1 MAEFQARLDELRTR
15 ISAQSDRVYDLLL
28 RAVDVAFDLDPD
40 RARELVGEDEAI
52 DREDVEIERACVS
65 TLTLPESDE
74 YRVRAVVAIV
84 KINNEL
90 ERIADCA
97 VNIAAVVEEYG
108 DDFSERPPAT
118 FRVMANSVIGIV
130 RDASRALAELNVDL
144 AQQVLGFDETV
155 TTFKDE
161 IGLDAEQRVAEG
173 SFSVSFAFRL
183 RTIVAQLERA
193 ADHATNICEQVI
205 YLQSGKTVVHR
216 GGKWSAPTLPDGP
229 GAGHGDEAGSG
240 S

>member
-15 ISAQSDRVYDLLL
+15 IHAQSQRVYDLLL
-28 RAVDVAFDLDPD
+28 QAVDVAFDLDPD
-40 RARELVGEDEAI
+40 RARELAGEDAAI
-52 DREDVEIERACVS
+52 DQEDVAIERACVS
-65 TLTLPESDE
+65 TLALLESDE
-74 YRVRAVVAIV
+74 YRIRAVVAIV

-97 VNIAAVVEEYG
+97 VNIANVVEEYG

-130 RDASRALAELNVDL
+130 RDTSRALGDLNTDV

-155 TTFKDE
+155 ANFKEE
-161 IGLDAEQRVAEG
+161 IGLDAEQRVAAG
-173 SFSVSFAFRL
+173 TFSVSFAFRL
-183 RTIVAQLERA
+183 RTIVAQLERV

-205 YLQSGKTVVHR
+205 YLESGKTVVHR
-216 GGKWSAPTLPDGP
+216 GGKWSAPELPDGR
-229 GAGHGDEAGSG
+229 GDQA
-240 S
+240 

>member
-1 MAEFQARLDELRTR
+1 MAEFQARLEELRRR
-15 ISAQSDRVYDLLL
+15 ISAQSERVYDLLL

-40 RARELVGEDEAI
+40 RARELAREDAAI

-97 VNIAAVVEEYG
+97 VNIASVVEEYG
-108 DDFSERPPAT
+108 DDFSEKPPAT

-130 RDASRALAELNVDL
+130 RDTSRALADLNTDV

-155 TTFKDE
+155 ASFKQE
-161 IGLDAEQRVAEG
+161 IGLDAEQRVAAG
-173 SFSVSFAFRL
+173 TFSVSYAFRL
-183 RTIVAQLERA
+183 RTIVAQLERV

-205 YLQSGKTVVHR
+205 YLQSGKTLVHR
-216 GGKWSAPTLPDGP
+216 GGRWSAPELPGR
-229 GAGHGDEAGSG
+229 GEAERGS
-240 S
+240 

>member
-1 MAEFQARLDELRTR
+1 MAEFQARLEELRRR
-15 ISAQSDRVYDLLL
+15 ISAQSERVYDLLL

-40 RARELVGEDEAI
+40 RARELAREDAAI

-97 VNIAAVVEEYG
+97 VNIASVVEEYG
-108 DDFSERPPAT
+108 DYFSEKPPAT

-130 RDASRALAELNVDL
+130 RDTSRALADLNTDV

-155 TTFKDE
+155 ASFKQE
-161 IGLDAEQRVAEG
+161 IGLDAEQRVAAG
-173 SFSVSFAFRL
+173 TFSVSYAFRL
-183 RTIVAQLERA
+183 RTIVAQLERV

-205 YLQSGKTVVHR
+205 YLQSGKTLVHR
-216 GGKWSAPTLPDGP
+216 GGRWSAPELPG
-229 GAGHGDEAGSG
+229 GGEAERGS
-240 S
+240 